1 MSYDESRG
9 ELTLGPR
16 TGAFP
21 GMVSRR
27 TFNVRW
33 ISAGTHD
40 AANFAAKPDQAVEY
54 SGAQIVIRR
63 SAP

>member
-21 GMVSRR
+21 HMVSRR

-33 ISAGTHD
+33 ISAGTHN
-40 AANFAAKPDQAVEY
+40 AANFAAKPDQTVAY